1 MRIRRSLMAIA
12 VFSLCAAA
20 TIPAVADPKPEDQVR
35 QVLLNRNADLRAA
48 LLKAW
53 ISRPDASE
61 ASKIRSLTIDLYA
74 SEARLMALG
83 QSRPMILDGAG
94 ISEVPY
100 YVLAERSRI
109 VLDPWA
115 PFAGRTFAVGREA
128 GR

>member
-1 MRIRRSLMAIA
+1 MRIPRSLMAIA

-20 TIPAVADPKPEDQVR
+20 PAPAIADPKPEDQVR

-61 ASKIRSLTIDLYA
+61 ASKIRSLAVDLYA

-115 PFAGRTFAVGREA
+115 PFAGRTFAVSREA